1 MKLREKRAEGK
12 ENEVESINF
21 CWLMEWNF
29 SAAEG
34 WAPSHNPQKERLTP
48 REQLSLASLLSSAT
62 KSIKQKQWNLF
73 DWICCWLAAQ
83 RLAAWCG
90 ASLIHSISRHSFVQF
105 HQLNW
110 FHWSTEF
117 AFIPFLHSAHKLFFN
132 LISLL
137 IDWIPFALSFHPSIK
152 RKKTS
157 CGRKLILLSA
167 NS

>member
-90 ASLIHSISRHSFVQF
+90 ASLIHSIARHSFVQF

-117 AFIPFLHSAHKLFFN
+117 AFIPFLHSAHKLFVNLYFFQLTHSQQSTIRSWRSN
-132 LISLL
+132 VYNYCYNIILIS
-137 IDWIPFALSFHPSIK
+137 SIQ
-152 RKKTS
+152 S
-157 CGRKLILLSA
+157 
-167 NS
+167 